1 MNKENINIALKTLK
15 LLKKKSWGEIRL
27 EEIIKNSKKHK
38 QSIKTKNDLLKNIN
52 RYVDYLLKKETS
64 SIEKSSTKDMLFE
77 VIMARFDVL
86 QKYRNS
92 FLTLFESFKSKPQK
106 SIILLP
112 SFLESM
118 FLTATLANIE
128 IKGIK
133 GSLKIKGIFIIYIA
147 TYLEWIKDTSKS
159 LEKTMTA
166 LDKYLNKAIEHKLL
180 QKIKDNKKTNI
191 FKS

>member
-86 QKYRNS
+86 QKYRDS
-92 FLTLFESFKSKPQK
+92 FLTLFDSYKLKPQK
-106 SIILLP
+106 SIILIP

-118 FLTATLANIE
+118 FLTASLANIE

-133 GSLKIKGIFIIYIA
+133 GSLTIKGIFIIYIA
-147 TYLEWIKDTSKS
+147 TYLEWMNDTSKS
-159 LEKTMTA
+159 LEKTMTT
-166 LDKYLNKAIEHKLL
+166 LDQYLNKAS
-180 QKIKDNKKTNI
+180 KILNFIIK
-191 FKS
+191 

>member
-1 MNKENINIALKTLK
+1 MNKENINIAIKTLK

-27 EEIIKNSKKHK
+27 EEIMKNSKKHTK
-38 QSIKTKNDLLKNIN
+38 SIKTKNDLLKNIN

-64 SIEKSSTKDMLFE
+64 FIEKSSTKDMLFE
-77 VIMARFDVL
+77 VIMTRFDVL

-92 FLTLFESFKSKPQK
+92 FLTLFEFIKSKPQK
-106 SIILLP
+106 SIILIP

-118 FLTATLANIE
+118 FLTASLANIE

-133 GSLKIKGIFIIYIA
+133 GSLTIKGIFIIYIA
-147 TYLEWIKDTSKS
+147 TYLEWMNDTSKS

-166 LDKYLNKAIEHKLL
+166 LDQYLNKVS
-180 QKIKDNKKTNI
+180 KILNFIIK
-191 FKS
+191 

>member
-133 GSLKIKGIFIIYIA
+133 GSLTIKGIFIIYIA
-147 TYLEWIKDTSKS
+147 TYLEWMNDTSKS
-159 LEKTMTA
+159 LEKTMTT
-166 LDKYLNKAIEHKLL
+166 LDQYLNKAS
-180 QKIKDNKKTNI
+180 KILNFIIK
-191 FKS
+191 

>member
-1 MNKENINIALKTLK
+1 MNKENINIALQTLK

-92 FLTLFESFKSKPQK
+92 FLTLFESFKLKPQK
-106 SIILLP
+106 LIILLP

-118 FLTATLANIE
+118 FLTASLADIE

-133 GSLKIKGIFIIYIA
+133 GSLTIKGIFIIYIA
-147 TYLEWIKDTSKS
+147 TYLEWMNDTSKS

-166 LDKYLNKAIEHKLL
+166 LDKYLNKVS
-180 QKIKDNKKTNI
+180 KIFNFIIK
-191 FKS
+191 

>member
-64 SIEKSSTKDMLFE
+64 SLEKSSKKDMLFE

-133 GSLKIKGIFIIYIA
+133 GSLTIKGIFIIYIA

-159 LEKTMTA
+159 LEKTMTT
-166 LDKYLNKAIEHKLL
+166 LDQYLNKAS
-180 QKIKDNKKTNI
+180 KILNFI
-191 FKS
+191 IR

>member
-15 LLKKKSWGEIRL
+15 LLKKKSWGEIKL
-27 EEIIKNSKKHK
+27 EEIIRNPKKNK

-106 SIILLP
+106 SIMLIP

-118 FLTATLANIE
+118 FLTASLANIE

-133 GSLKIKGIFIIYIA
+133 GSLTIKGIFIIYIA
-147 TYLEWIKDTSKS
+147 TYLEWMNDTSKS

-166 LDKYLNKAIEHKLL
+166 LDKYLNTVS
-180 QKIKDNKKTNI
+180 KIFNFSIK
-191 FKS
+191 

>member
-64 SIEKSSTKDMLFE
+64 SIEKSTTKDMLFE

-133 GSLKIKGIFIIYIA
+133 GSLTIKGIFIIYIA

-159 LEKTMTA
+159 LEKTMTT
-166 LDKYLNKAIEHKLL
+166 LDQYLNKAS
-180 QKIKDNKKTNI
+180 KILNFIIKCKT
-191 FKS
+191 

>member
-86 QKYRNS
+86 QKYRDS
-92 FLTLFESFKSKPQK
+92 FLTLFDSYKLKPQK
-106 SIILLP
+106 SIILIP

-118 FLTATLANIE
+118 FLTASLANIE

-133 GSLKIKGIFIIYIA
+133 GSLTIKGIFIIYIA
-147 TYLEWIKDTSKS
+147 TYLEWMNDTSKS
-159 LEKTMTA
+159 LEKTMTV
-166 LDKYLNKAIEHKLL
+166 LDQYLNKGL
-180 QKIKDNKKTNI
+180 KILNLITK
-191 FKS
+191 

>member
-15 LLKKKSWGEIRL
+15 MLKKKSWSEISL
-27 EEIIKNSKKHK
+27 KEIIRNSKKHK
-38 QSIKTKNDLLKNIN
+38 KLIKTKNDLLKNIN

-64 SIEKSSTKDMLFE
+64 FIEKSSTKDMLFE
-77 VIMARFDVL
+77 VIMIRFDVL

-92 FLTLFESFKSKPQK
+92 FLSLFESFKSKPQK
-106 SIILLP
+106 SIILIP

-118 FLTATLANIE
+118 FLTASLADIE

-133 GSLKIKGIFIIYIA
+133 GSLTIKGIFIIYIA
-147 TYLEWIKDTSKS
+147 TYLEWMNDTSKS

-166 LDKYLNKAIEHKLL
+166 LDQYLNKVS
-180 QKIKDNKKTNI
+180 KILNFIIK
-191 FKS
+191 

>member
-27 EEIIKNSKKHK
+27 EEIIRNSKKHK
-38 QSIKTKNDLLKNIN
+38 KTIKTKNDLLKNIN

-77 VIMARFDVL
+77 VIMSRFDVL

-92 FLTLFESFKSKPQK
+92 FLTLFDSYKLKPQK
-106 SIILLP
+106 SIILIP

-118 FLTATLANIE
+118 FLTASLANIE

-133 GSLKIKGIFIIYIA
+133 GSLTIKGIFIIYIA
-147 TYLEWIKDTSKS
+147 TYLEWMNDTSKS
-159 LEKTMTA
+159 LEKTMTT
-166 LDKYLNKAIEHKLL
+166 LDQYLNKAS
-180 QKIKDNKKTNI
+180 KILNFIIK
-191 FKS
+191 

>member
-15 LLKKKSWGEIRL
+15 LLKKKSWSEIRF
-27 EEIIKNSKKHK
+27 EEITKNSKKYK

-106 SIILLP
+106 SIILIP

-118 FLTATLANIE
+118 FLTASLANIE

-133 GSLKIKGIFIIYIA
+133 GSLTIKGIFIIYIA
-147 TYLEWIKDTSKS
+147 TYLEWMNDTSKS
-159 LEKTMTA
+159 LEKTMTT
-166 LDKYLNKAIEHKLL
+166 LDQYLNKAS
-180 QKIKDNKKTNI
+180 KILNFIIK
-191 FKS
+191 

>member
-15 LLKKKSWGEIRL
+15 LLKKKSWGKIRL

-92 FLTLFESFKSKPQK
+92 FLTLFDSYKLKPQK
-106 SIILLP
+106 SIILIP

-118 FLTATLANIE
+118 FLTASLANIE

-133 GSLKIKGIFIIYIA
+133 GSLTIKGIFIIYFA
-147 TYLEWIKDTSKS
+147 TYLEWMNDTSKS
-159 LEKTMTA
+159 LEKTMTT
-166 LDKYLNKAIEHKLL
+166 LDQYLNKAS
-180 QKIKDNKKTNI
+180 KILNFIIK
-191 FKS
+191 

>member
-92 FLTLFESFKSKPQK
+92 FLTLFDSYKLKPQK
-106 SIILLP
+106 SIILIP

-133 GSLKIKGIFIIYIA
+133 GSLTIKGIFIIYIA

-159 LEKTMTA
+159 LEKTMTT
-166 LDKYLNKAIEHKLL
+166 LDQYLNKAS
-180 QKIKDNKKTNI
+180 KILNFIIK
-191 FKS
+191 

>member
-1 MNKENINIALKTLK
+1 MNKKNINIALKTLK

-92 FLTLFESFKSKPQK
+92 FLTLFDSYKLKPQK
-106 SIILLP
+106 SIILIP

-118 FLTATLANIE
+118 FLTASLANIE

-133 GSLKIKGIFIIYIA
+133 GSLTIKGIFIIYIA
-147 TYLEWIKDTSKS
+147 TYLEWMNDTSKS
-159 LEKTMTA
+159 LEKTMTT
-166 LDKYLNKAIEHKLL
+166 LDQYLNKAS
-180 QKIKDNKKTNI
+180 KILNFIIK
-191 FKS
+191 

>member
-15 LLKKKSWGEIRL
+15 LLKKKSWSEIRL
-27 EEIIKNSKKHK
+27 EEITRNSKKHK
-38 QSIKTKNDLLKNIN
+38 QSIKTKNDLLRNIN

-118 FLTATLANIE
+118 FLTASLANIE

-133 GSLKIKGIFIIYIA
+133 GSLTIKGIFIIYIA
-147 TYLEWIKDTSKS
+147 TYLEWMNDTSKS
-159 LEKTMTA
+159 LEKTMTT
-166 LDKYLNKAIEHKLL
+166 LDQYLNKAS
-180 QKIKDNKKTNI
+180 KILNFIIK
-191 FKS
+191 

>member
-15 LLKKKSWGEIRL
+15 LLKKKSWSEIRF
-27 EEIIKNSKKHK
+27 EEIIINSKKHK
-38 QSIKTKNDLLKNIN
+38 KTIKTKNDLLKNIN

-77 VIMARFDVL
+77 VIMSRFDVL

-92 FLTLFESFKSKPQK
+92 FLTLFDSYKLKPQK
-106 SIILLP
+106 SIILIP

-118 FLTATLANIE
+118 FLTASLANIE

-133 GSLKIKGIFIIYIA
+133 GSLTIKGIFIIYIA
-147 TYLEWIKDTSKS
+147 TYLEWMNDTSKS
-159 LEKTMTA
+159 LEKTMTT
-166 LDKYLNKAIEHKLL
+166 LDQYLNKAS
-180 QKIKDNKKTNI
+180 KILNFIIK
-191 FKS
+191 

>member
-64 SIEKSSTKDMLFE
+64 FIEKSSTKDMLFE

-92 FLTLFESFKSKPQK
+92 FLTLFESFKSDCRYFSSSRKTIEPMPVIPGL
-106 SIILLP
+106 SIIII
-112 SFLESM
+112 FL
-118 FLTATLANIE
+118 
-128 IKGIK
+128 
-133 GSLKIKGIFIIYIA
+133 
-147 TYLEWIKDTSKS
+147 
-159 LEKTMTA
+159 
-166 LDKYLNKAIEHKLL
+166 
-180 QKIKDNKKTNI
+180 
-191 FKS
+191 

>member
-15 LLKKKSWGEIRL
+15 LLKKKSWGKIRL
-27 EEIIKNSKKHK
+27 EEIIINSKKHK
-38 QSIKTKNDLLKNIN
+38 KTIKTKNDLLRNIN

-92 FLTLFESFKSKPQK
+92 FLTLFDSYKLKPQK
-106 SIILLP
+106 SIILIP

-118 FLTATLANIE
+118 FLTASLANIE

-133 GSLKIKGIFIIYIA
+133 GSLTIKGIFIIYFA
-147 TYLEWIKDTSKS
+147 TYLEWMNDTSKS
-159 LEKTMTA
+159 LEKTMTT
-166 LDKYLNKAIEHKLL
+166 LDQYLNKAS
-180 QKIKDNKKTNI
+180 KILNFIIK
-191 FKS
+191 

>member
-15 LLKKKSWGEIRL
+15 LLKKKSWDEIRL

-128 IKGIK
+128 IIGIK
-133 GSLKIKGIFIIYIA
+133 
-147 TYLEWIKDTSKS
+147 
-159 LEKTMTA
+159 
-166 LDKYLNKAIEHKLL
+166 
-180 QKIKDNKKTNI
+180 
-191 FKS
+191 

>member
-27 EEIIKNSKKHK
+27 ETIIKNSKKHK

-92 FLTLFESFKSKPQK
+92 FLTLFDSYKLKPQK
-106 SIILLP
+106 SIILIP

-118 FLTATLANIE
+118 FLTASLANIE

-133 GSLKIKGIFIIYIA
+133 GSLTIKGIFIIYIA
-147 TYLEWIKDTSKS
+147 TYLEWMNDTSKS
-159 LEKTMTA
+159 LEKTMTT
-166 LDKYLNKAIEHKLL
+166 LDQYLNKAS
-180 QKIKDNKKTNI
+180 KILNFIIK
-191 FKS
+191 

>member
-15 LLKKKSWGEIRL
+15 LLKKKSWNEIRL
-27 EEIIKNSKKHK
+27 EEIIKNSKKNTK
-38 QSIKTKNDLLKNIN
+38 SIKTKNDLLRNIN

-92 FLTLFESFKSKPQK
+92 FLTLFDSYKLKPQK
-106 SIILLP
+106 SIILIP

-118 FLTATLANIE
+118 FLTASLANIE

-133 GSLKIKGIFIIYIA
+133 GSLTIKGIFIIYIA
-147 TYLEWIKDTSKS
+147 TYLEWMNDTSKS
-159 LEKTMTA
+159 LEKTMTV
-166 LDKYLNKAIEHKLL
+166 LDQYLNKAS
-180 QKIKDNKKTNI
+180 KILNFIIK
-191 FKS
+191 

>member
-15 LLKKKSWGEIRL
+15 LLKKKSWSEISL
-27 EEIIKNSKKHK
+27 KEIIRNSKKHK
-38 QSIKTKNDLLKNIN
+38 NLIKTKNDLLKNIN

-64 SIEKSSTKDMLFE
+64 FIEKSSTKDMLFE

-92 FLTLFESFKSKPQK
+92 FLTLFDSYKLKPQK
-106 SIILLP
+106 SIILIP

-118 FLTATLANIE
+118 FLTASLANIE

-133 GSLKIKGIFIIYIA
+133 GSLTIKGIFIIYIA
-147 TYLEWIKDTSKS
+147 TYLEWMNDNSKS
-159 LEKTMTA
+159 LEKTMTT
-166 LDKYLNKAIEHKLL
+166 LDQYLNKAS
-180 QKIKDNKKTNI
+180 KILNFI
-191 FKS
+191 II

>member
-15 LLKKKSWGEIRL
+15 LLKKKSWSEISL
-27 EEIIKNSKKHK
+27 KEIIRNSKKHK
-38 QSIKTKNDLLKNIN
+38 NLIKTKNDLLKNIN

-86 QKYRNS
+86 QKYRDS

-106 SIILLP
+106 SIILIP

-118 FLTATLANIE
+118 FLTASLANIG

-133 GSLKIKGIFIIYIA
+133 GSLIIKGIFIIYIA
-147 TYLEWIKDTSKS
+147 TYLEWVNDTSKS
-159 LEKTMTA
+159 LEKTMTV
-166 LDKYLNKAIEHKLL
+166 LDQYLNKTS
-180 QKIKDNKKTNI
+180 KILKFI
-191 FKS
+191 IQ

>member
-118 FLTATLANIE
+118 FLTASLANIE

-133 GSLKIKGIFIIYIA
+133 GSLTIKGIFIIYIA

-159 LEKTMTA
+159 LEKTMTT
-166 LDKYLNKAIEHKLL
+166 LDQYLNKAS
-180 QKIKDNKKTNI
+180 KILDFIIT
-191 FKS
+191 

>member
-86 QKYRNS
+86 QKYRDS
-92 FLTLFESFKSKPQK
+92 FLTLFDSYKLKPQK
-106 SIILLP
+106 SIILIP

-118 FLTATLANIE
+118 FLTASLANIE

-133 GSLKIKGIFIIYIA
+133 GSLTIKGIFIIYFA
-147 TYLEWIKDTSKS
+147 TYLEWMNDTSKS
-159 LEKTMTA
+159 LEKTMTT
-166 LDKYLNKAIEHKLL
+166 LDQYLNKAS
-180 QKIKDNKKTNI
+180 KILNFIIK
-191 FKS
+191 

>member
-15 LLKKKSWGEIRL
+15 LLKKKSWDEIRL

-38 QSIKTKNDLLKNIN
+38 QSIRTKNDLLKNIN

-86 QKYRNS
+86 QKYRDS
-92 FLTLFESFKSKPQK
+92 FLTLFDSYKLKPQK
-106 SIILLP
+106 SIILIP

-118 FLTATLANIE
+118 FLTASLANIE

-133 GSLKIKGIFIIYIA
+133 GSLTIKGIFIIYIA
-147 TYLEWIKDTSKS
+147 TYLEWMNDNSKS
-159 LEKTMTA
+159 LEKTMTT
-166 LDKYLNKAIEHKLL
+166 LDQYLNKAS
-180 QKIKDNKKTNI
+180 KILNFIIK
-191 FKS
+191 

>member
-64 SIEKSSTKDMLFE
+64 SIEKSTIKDMLFE

-92 FLTLFESFKSKPQK
+92 FLTLFESFKSNPQK

-133 GSLKIKGIFIIYIA
+133 GSLTIKGILIIYIA

-159 LEKTMTA
+159 LEKTMTT
-166 LDKYLNKAIEHKLL
+166 LDQYLNKAS
-180 QKIKDNKKTNI
+180 KILNFIIK
-191 FKS
+191 